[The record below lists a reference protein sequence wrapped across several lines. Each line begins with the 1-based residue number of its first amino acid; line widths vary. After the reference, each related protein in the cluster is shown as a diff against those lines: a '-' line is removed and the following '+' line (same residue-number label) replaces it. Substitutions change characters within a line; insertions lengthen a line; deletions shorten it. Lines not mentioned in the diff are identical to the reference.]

1 MPLAELIPAVS
12 QLSHEDKLRLIH
24 VLLMAVAKEDG
35 CELSMTDT
43 QVQEDALIS
52 QLVSTEAVVWSP
64 HDAHDAVQTLSDLLA
79 ASKREESA
87 LTFC

>member
-35 CELSMTDT
+35 CELSITDT
-43 QVQEDALIS
+43 QVQEDALLN
-52 QLVSTEAVVWSP
+52 QLASTEAFVWSP
-64 HDAHDAVQTLSDLLA
+64 YDAHDAAQTLSNLLA
-79 ASKREESA
+79 ASRKEGDA
-87 LTFC
+87 